1 VDFAATD
8 AQTAVR
14 DLAAQLLATGTPAD
28 VGLAGFDEPLWA
40 RLGES
45 GLLGLALPEAVGG
58 GDLGL
63 AEACVVAEETGRSA
77 ARVPTVHV
85 LAALQ
90 TIASASGG
98 RLAELLSAAVAG
110 DALVVPALAEHGVAD
125 PLRPSVDAERDGD
138 GWALTGTRLAVA
150 WAREAAHLLVSATRA
165 DGEPILALVAAGT
178 PGLDLEDEVIS
189 SQEPHATV
197 RLSGVRVCEEAV
209 LATGRAA
216 LEAAVTRL
224 TLLQC
229 AHAVGVAEQ
238 ALAMTASHVSTR
250 EQFGKPLASFQAVT
264 CRVAD
269 MWIDVEAMRLTMQ
282 QAVWRVDEGL
292 PAAEQ
297 AAVAAFWGAEGVQRV
312 ASSAVHLH
320 GGLGVDVSFPLHRWF
335 LAAKVDELSLGGS
348 LRSLERLG
356 DLLAAR

>member
-1 VDFAATD
+1 MDFTLTEEQAE
-8 AQTAVR
+8 VR
-14 DLAAQLLATGTPAD
+14 DLSARLLATGTAAE

-45 GLLGLALPEAVGG
+45 GLLGMALPEELDGG
-58 GDLGL
+58 GFGL
-63 AEACVVAEETGRSA
+63 AEACLVAEEAGRA
-77 ARVPTVHV
+77 AGRVPVVPV

-90 TIASASGG
+90 TITAAGG
-98 RLAELLSAAVAG
+98 DADLLRSAVA
-110 DALVVPALAEHGVAD
+110 AQTLVVPALAEHGVTD
-125 PLRPSVDAERDGD
+125 PMRPSVQAVPDGD
-138 GWALTGTRLAVA
+138 GWSLSGTRLAVA
-150 WAREAAHLLVSATRA
+150 WAREAAHLLVSATTD
-165 DGEPILALVAAGT
+165 DGTPLLALVDV
-178 PGLDLEDEVIS
+178 PGPGVVLEDEVVS

-197 RLSGVRVCEEAV
+197 LLDGAPARE
-209 LATGRAA
+209 LARGAEA
-216 LEAAVTRL
+216 LEAALARV

-238 ALAMTASHVSTR
+238 ALALAASHVSTR
-250 EQFGKPLASFQAVT
+250 EQFGKPLAAFQAVT

-297 AAVAAFWGAEGVQRV
+297 TAVAAFWGAEGVQRV
-312 ASSAVHLH
+312 VSSAVHLH

-335 LAAKVDELSLGGS
+335 LAGKVDELSLGGS

>member
-1 VDFAATD
+1 MDFTPTEEQA
-8 AQTAVR
+8 AVR
-14 DLAAQLLATGTPAD
+14 ELAARLLATGTAAE
-28 VGLAGFDEPLWA
+28 VGLAGFDAALWS

-45 GLLGLALPEAVGG
+45 GLLGMALPEEVDGG
-58 GDLGL
+58 GLGL
-63 AEACVVAEETGRSA
+63 AEACVVAEEAGRA
-77 ARVPTVHV
+77 AGRVPAVPV

-90 TIASASGG
+90 TIAVSGG
-98 RLAELLSAAVAG
+98 SLHGDLLRSAVA
-110 DALVVPALAEHGVAD
+110 AQSLVVPALAEHGVGD
-125 PLRPSVDAERDGD
+125 PLHPSVRAVRDGD
-138 GWALTGTRLAVA
+138 GWTLSGTRVAVA
-150 WAREAAHLLVSATRA
+150 WAREAAHLVISATTD
-165 DGEPILALVAAGT
+165 DGTPLLALLAVPA
-178 PGLDLEDEVIS
+178 PGVVLEDEVVS

-197 RLSGVRVCEEAV
+197 LLDGARIDADDV
-209 LATGRAA
+209 LATGAEA
-216 LEAAVTRL
+216 LAGALTRT

-238 ALAMTASHVSTR
+238 SLALAASHVSTR
-250 EQFGKPLASFQAVT
+250 EQFGKPLAAFQAVT

-297 AAVAAFWGAEGVQRV
+297 TAVAAFWGAEGVHRV
-312 ASSAVHLH
+312 TSSAVHLH

-335 LAAKVDELSLGGS
+335 LAAKVDELSLGGA
-348 LRSLERLG
+348 LRSLEQLG

>member
-1 VDFAATD
+1 MDFAPTD
-8 AQTAVR
+8 EQSAVR
-14 DLAAQLLATGTPAD
+14 GLAADLLATGIPAE

-45 GLLGLALPEAVGG
+45 GLLGMALPEAVDGG
-58 GDLGL
+58 GLGL
-63 AEACVVAEETGRSA
+63 AEACVVAEETGRA
-77 ARVPTVHV
+77 AGRVPVVHV

-90 TIASASGG
+90 TIATTSGD
-98 RLAELLSAAVAG
+98 RHADLLRAAVAG
-110 DALVVPALAEHGVAD
+110 SAVVVPALAEHGVGD
-125 PLRPSVDAERDGD
+125 PLQPSVRAVRDGD
-138 GWALTGTRLAVA
+138 SWSLTGTRLAVP
-150 WAREAAHLLVSATRA
+150 WAREASHLVVSAT
-165 DGEPILALVAAGT
+165 DDGGEPLLALVGVPGAGIT
-178 PGLDLEDEVIS
+178 FEDEVVS

-197 RLSGVRVCEEAV
+197 LLDGARVVDV
-209 LATGRAA
+209 LAVGSEQLA
-216 LEAAVTRL
+216 AAVTRT

-238 ALAMTASHVSTR
+238 ALALAASHVSTR
-250 EQFGKPLASFQAVT
+250 EQFGKPLAAFQAVT

-269 MWIDVEAMRLTMQ
+269 MWIDVEAMRLTLQ

-297 AAVAAFWGAEGVQRV
+297 TATAAFWAAEGVQRV
-312 ASSAVHLH
+312 TSSAVHLH

-335 LAAKVDELSLGGS
+335 LAGKVDELGLGGA